1 VSEVEVGKHWLQ
13 DARAPV
19 DRLPTSLALEY
30 DIRMELTLI
39 KHIESKPGVCGGKP
53 CVVGTRIRVQD
64 IYVWHEL
71 EGKTP
76 DEIVSEFP
84 QLSLADVH
92 AALSFYWDNREEM
105 QRQMREAEVL
115 IDTMKQKY
123 PSKLRGKL
131 AGKDA
136 EGNPVSS

>member
-1 VSEVEVGKHWLQ
+1 
-13 DARAPV
+13 
-19 DRLPTSLALEY
+19 
-30 DIRMELTLI
+30 MELTLI
-39 KHIESKPGVCGGKP
+39 NHIENKPGVCGGKP

-71 EGKTP
+71 QGKTP

-92 AALSFYWDNREEM
+92 AALSYYWDNREEM
-105 QRQMREAEVL
+105 QRQMKEAEVL

-123 PSKLRGKL
+123 PSKLREKL